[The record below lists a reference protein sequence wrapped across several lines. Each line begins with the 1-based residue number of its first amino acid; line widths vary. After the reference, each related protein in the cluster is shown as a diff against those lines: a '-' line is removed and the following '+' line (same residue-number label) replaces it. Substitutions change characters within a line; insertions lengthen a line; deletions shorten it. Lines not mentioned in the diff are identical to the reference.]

1 MFLMTSESFMEYR
14 EYKAS
19 NHARYILNDLLK
31 VYLEF
36 VPANKVDQTLFI
48 AKKVPV
54 LGKI

>member
-1 MFLMTSESFMEYR
+1 MEYR

-19 NHARYILNDLLK
+19 NHARDILNDLLK

-54 LGKI
+54 LGKIQGI